1 MNFSRIVFECEKP
14 YPVSKCAD
22 LENVSDMNEVKRLA
36 NKLLSTKYYD
46 GGVVPLAVSNR
57 KGKKFMIQ
65 SPDGKWIHFGD
76 INLEDYTKHKD
87 EDRLDRFLTR
97 NRRFKD
103 ADTFTPAWMAYHLL
117 WGKGLGSS
125 KVAPEQPKPKK
136 LTSNVIYVREK
147 KINPDFKAFDE
158 ENERRIALKE
168 RIQKEQRDLAG
179 IPDAPIKK
187 QFPARGYYK
196 GWNIDA
202 FPSSSF

>member
-1 MNFSRIVFECEKP
+1 MSFSRIVFECEKP
-14 YPVSKCAD
+14 YPVTKCAD

-125 KVAPEQPKPKK
+125 KVAPDPLTPDDITRAVFGNKRIVYQPAKRKPRPDPKDIQRAQSVIASNTAKK
-136 LTSNVIYVREK
+136 LAEYND
-147 KINPDFKAFDE
+147 NDF
-158 ENERRIALKE
+158 IAL
-168 RIQKEQRDLAG
+168 G
-179 IPDAPIKK
+179 H
-187 QFPARGYYK
+187 YK
-196 GWNIDA
+196 SDRWLG
-202 FPSSSF
+202 